1 MKWLSKLQKHA
12 NCTRSVSNVQ
22 QSQQTR
28 RELKSSIWNRC
39 GSLQMEL
46 SEITLE
52 ELSSESQF
60 SLKIFQNMF
69 QDGLVQLSLADMLLE
84 TNIELLIL
92 WHQKQE
98 SLKWYTLQLM
108 DPTKLHSKYTISQ
121 EVELWWEC
129 ITLMNQLLS
138 LLIHASSMLFKEIIH
153 FIWVLKIQFSKNM
166 MEDSKIFLNRSFR
179 VITKMNL
186 MPRNFGMN
194 TDWLM
199 IWWLTQ

>member
-1 MKWLSKLQKHA
+1 
-12 NCTRSVSNVQ
+12 
-22 QSQQTR
+22 
-28 RELKSSIWNRC
+28 
-39 GSLQMEL
+39 
-46 SEITLE
+46 
-52 ELSSESQF
+52 
-60 SLKIFQNMF
+60 
-69 QDGLVQLSLADMLLE
+69 
-84 TNIELLIL
+84 
-92 WHQKQE
+92 
-98 SLKWYTLQLM
+98 
-108 DPTKLHSKYTISQ
+108 
-121 EVELWWEC
+121 VELWWEC

-194 TDWLM
+194 TDWLT